1 MAEKATQNLQQN
13 RTQTYIAFLQM
24 LSPPLWRK
32 QMYPV
37 MQNVLY
43 VKHVA
48 VERKA
53 IGIVPSSKNKCPFP
67 GSYSF
72 RFHFHD
78 DETLKDSWISHS
90 TTAVE
95 RNASLKNERNLQQS
109 FENIILAGNKANRI
123 EKCRAKKIT
132 KKRRIRKFVPEESPM
147 MTQVRTL
154 VDFAQLEY

>member
-1 MAEKATQNLQQN
+1 M
-13 RTQTYIAFLQM
+13 
-24 LSPPLWRK
+24 
-32 QMYPV
+32 
-37 MQNVLY
+37 
-43 VKHVA
+43 
-48 VERKA
+48 
-53 IGIVPSSKNKCPFP
+53 
-67 GSYSF
+67 
-72 RFHFHD
+72 
-78 DETLKDSWISHS
+78 
-90 TTAVE
+90 E